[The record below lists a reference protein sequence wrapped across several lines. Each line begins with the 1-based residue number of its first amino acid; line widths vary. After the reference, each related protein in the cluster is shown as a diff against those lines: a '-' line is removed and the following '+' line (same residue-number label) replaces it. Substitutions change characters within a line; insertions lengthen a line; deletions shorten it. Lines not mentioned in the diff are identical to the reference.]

1 MQCCNSE
8 GDSGVDIFFMTCS
21 IVSKIKMKVLPVDI
35 YIPDYPLSFDWTTE
49 SNVTYAMC
57 HVIIARA
64 SPKKSCNCWHP
75 QT

>member
-1 MQCCNSE
+1 MIYCGGGGHKVQCCNSE

-49 SNVTYAMC
+49 SNVTCNVSCDYC
-57 HVIIARA
+57 
-64 SPKKSCNCWHP
+64 KSF
-75 QT
+75 T